1 MQLQQLDYVLAVVD
15 EGSFTAAARSRGV
28 SPPSLSQGVRALE
41 SELGAELFHRA
52 GRRVRLSAAGEAF
65 VGPARRA
72 FGPPATARGGGAGGG
87 APGRGVPTVVRRRPG
102 SGAGRPVPPRPPGGD
117 GPHRRAGGPRGPG

>member
-28 SPPSLSQGVRALE
+28 SQPSLSQGVRALE

-52 GRRVRLSAAGEAF
+52 GRRGRLTAGW
-65 VGPARRA
+65 G
-72 FGPPATARGGGAGGG
+72 RGRAGGRG
-87 APGRGVPTVVRRRPG
+87 EGCRGRGRATV
-102 SGAGRPVPPRPPGGD
+102 SASPPGGRCVTPPPP
-117 GPHRRAGGPRGPG
+117 GRPWPR